1 MDKLWLFCLRC
12 LAGRLAHPSCHALA
26 HALLEGGGE
35 GSVAAVAA
43 LRDGEEVV
51 EGLKADYSKAVPHY
65 LMYTTIGR
73 ADLIEFE
80 LAAIK
85 RHEVFKE
92 MMEN

>member
-1 MDKLWLFCLRC
+1 MSMVFENRAKMYRK
-12 LAGRLAHPSCHALA
+12 
-26 HALLEGGGE
+26 
-35 GSVAAVAA
+35 

-51 EGLKADYSKAVPHY
+51 EGLKTDYSKAVPHY

-85 RHEVFKE
+85 RQEVFEE
-92 MMEN
+92 MLEN